1 MKPLLSLIVAWVFF
15 TSSSWAQGDVLTL
28 QQAVETAYQNNPEI
42 NQLEARIEAKKNQWR
57 LVSGVDMPEFKYA
70 KEGIGEQEGPDFA
83 EQRLAITQN
92 FDFPLTTAYRL
103 QALKKEMK
111 ALNLDLEERKRE
123 LKTSVKK
130 QYVRI
135 LYALYKINLHKQQ
148 IELADELYN
157 AAYSRSESGVGNE
170 MEVMKAEIRKA
181 EAKNMLDDAQRLLH
195 QGRYGLFKMLGM
207 KIEAQRYSIQ
217 FEDTLRTNRDRI
229 DQDKALNYLEEQPAY
244 KAAQLRQQ
252 AAQKRI
258 SEAKSNILPD
268 VSFSYLQQDFG
279 QGYDFHGFEF
289 GIKLPLWLPLQHKGE
304 VKTAQAEKTRL
315 QWKQA
320 GVKLQMKE
328 RIERAWHGYENS
340 LSTLH
345 RYDSTIRDKAGSLQ
359 QLTLEGYRIGEIDL
373 LNLLDAQQT
382 FLRTE
387 QRYLEALRDH
397 YLQLIELEKYIGQE
411 IVY

>member
-1 MKPLLSLIVAWVFF
+1 MKPLLSFLAAMVFF
-15 TSSSWAQGDVLTL
+15 TSSWAQGDVLTL
-28 QQAVETAYQNNPEI
+28 QQAVETAHKNNTDI
-42 NQLEARIEAKKNQWR
+42 NQLKARIEAKKNQWR
-57 LVSGVDMPEFKYA
+57 LVSGVDAPEFTFA

-83 EQRLAITQN
+83 EQRLAITQG

-103 QALKKEMK
+103 QALKKDLK
-111 ALNLDLEERKRE
+111 ALHFDLEEQKRE

-135 LYALYKINLHKQQ
+135 VYALYKIDLHNRQ
-148 IELADELYN
+148 IELADELHN
-157 AAYSRSESGVGNE
+157 AAYSRAESGVGND

-181 EAKNMLDDAQRLLH
+181 EAKNMLDNAQRLLH
-195 QGRYGLFKMLGM
+195 QGRYGLFKLLGM
-207 KIEAQRYSIQ
+207 EIKDQSYAIQ
-217 FEDTLRTNRDRI
+217 FEDTLRTYQERI

-244 KAAQLRQQ
+244 KAVQLRQE
-252 AAQKRI
+252 AAQKRVR
-258 SEAKSNILPD
+258 EAKSNILPD
-268 VSFSYLQQDFG
+268 ISFSYLQQDFG

-289 GIKLPLWLPLQHKGE
+289 GISLPLWLPLQHKGE
-304 VKTAQAEKTRL
+304 VQTARAEKTRL
-315 QWKQA
+315 QWKQQ
-320 GVKLQMKE
+320 GVKLRMKE

-345 RYDSTIRDKAGSLQ
+345 RYDSTIRDKAENLQ

-382 FLRTE
+382 YLRTQ

-397 YLQLIELEKYIGQE
+397 YLQIIELEKYIGQE